1 MHNRWRLLQ
10 GANALLY
17 FGPLLAGLGGYGW
30 AVAPVFAA
38 IFVLWLIILRPRE
51 WPRRMTDALRPN
63 TLVSM
68 ASRIVSQMLLVALLF
83 AIGRGI
89 GGVFDLVK
97 PFHVMLPIGVSF
109 LSIPLARMIWDPWTE
124 GAAKAMQPMPGVPAA
139 VAPSEEDLA
148 AAEAMVAAFSEVP
161 EDATDAQLRMHLK
174 AMASH
179 LAPGALHAALTAAA
193 RDKNASP
200 VLRRANSLL
209 SAQA

>member
-1 MHNRWRLLQ
+1 MKNRLRLLQ
-10 GANALLY
+10 GATALLY
-17 FGPLLAGLGGYGW
+17 LGPLLAGLGGFGW
-30 AVAPVFAA
+30 RVIPIFVA
-38 IFVLWLIILRPRE
+38 IFLVWLFILRPQQ
-51 WPRRMTDALRPN
+51 WPRKAADWARPEALI
-63 TLVSM
+63 TLLTQGV
-68 ASRIVSQMLLVALLF
+68 VQVLLVAVSF
-83 AIGRGI
+83 GIGRGI
-89 GGVFDLVK
+89 GGALGTLP
-97 PFHVMLPIGVSF
+97 PFPLMLPVGVSF